1 MSNATS
7 SRPADGASAPDR
19 YAPAVAASSPADD
32 AARAL
37 ERVTAQLPGGGEA
50 REGQLQMVRAV
61 ADGIANGK
69 HVVVQAGTGT
79 GKSLGYLVPAL
90 LSGKHVVVATATK
103 ALQDQLAE
111 KDLPFLQQHLGR
123 PVRFAVLKGRSN
135 YVCRQRLGEMGR
147 GGADAQLG
155 LDGVADDAVQKQ
167 VKRIRAWAETT
178 ETGDRAELDFEPS
191 GAVWTSVSVGVR
203 ECPGANRCPV
213 GAECFAEKAR
223 RRAQDVDVV
232 IVNLHLFALDVVLGG
247 IILPPHDVAIIDEA
261 HQTEDTVAAAAGF
274 ELAQTRFVH
283 LARVAA
289 GILADASTQLADV
302 ESAGVRV
309 VDEIAARR
317 NQRLR
322 PPLDD
327 SLQDALDLARQR
339 VERLG
344 HAMRS
349 VPENAPGDVPA
360 RKLRAVQ
367 AITALLGDLDSV
379 LHLRD
384 TDVAW
389 VEGTDAAPVLRVAPI
404 DIAKLLRE
412 RLWNDRTAV
421 LTSATLPP
429 RLTERLGL
437 EAGTVTQL
445 DVGSPFDYEHAA
457 LLYCAADLPDPRSPD
472 YRPALHRELESLIVA
487 AGGRT
492 LALFTSWKAMHE
504 AVEQLRPRLPW
515 KVFAQGDLPKAAL
528 LQAFSEDHESSL
540 FATMSFWQGVD
551 VPGASLSL
559 VTVDRLPF
567 PRPDDPLLE
576 ARRELAG
583 AQAFRTID
591 VPRAA
596 TLLAQGAGRLI
607 RTANDRGVV
616 AVFDP
621 RLATSR
627 SYRWDIVNALPPMRR
642 TRVRAEAEAF
652 LRELR
657 DAEEGATPPASASRR

>member
-1 MSNATS
+1 MTSAAAAT
-7 SRPADGASAPDR
+7 
-19 YAPAVAASSPADD
+19 AALD
-32 AARAL
+32 L
-37 ERVTAQLPGGGEA
+37 VTAQLPGGGEA
-50 REGQLQMVRAV
+50 RDGQRRMVEAIAEGIDAGR
-61 ADGIANGK
+61 

-90 LSGKHVVVATATK
+90 LSGKRVVVATATK

-111 KDLPFLQQHLGR
+111 KDLPFLRAHLGR

-135 YVCRQRLGEMGR
+135 YVCRQRLTELGR

-155 LDGVADDAVQKQ
+155 IEGVADDAVQKQ
-167 VKRIRAWAETT
+167 VRRIREWADRT

-191 GAVWTSVSVGVR
+191 ATVWTSVSVGVR
-203 ECPGANRCPV
+203 ECPGANRCPS
-213 GAECFAEKAR
+213 GGECFAEKAR
-223 RRAQDVDVV
+223 RNAQDVDVV
-232 IVNLHLFALDVVLGG
+232 VVNLHLFALDVVLGG
-247 IILPPHDVAIIDEA
+247 IVLPPHDLAIIDEA
-261 HQTEDTVAAAAGF
+261 HQTEDVVAAAAGF
-274 ELAQTRFVH
+274 ELTQNRFVH
-283 LARVAA
+283 LARVSA
-289 GILADASTQLADV
+289 GVLADASTQLADV
-302 ESAGVRV
+302 ETAGVRMQEV
-309 VDEIAARR
+309 LGARR
-317 NQRLR
+317 GQRVRSPIDDELR
-322 PPLDD
+322 
-327 SLQDALDLARQR
+327 DALDLARTR

-344 HAMRS
+344 HSMRS
-349 VPENAPGDVPA
+349 VPDNAPGDVPA

-367 AITALLGDLDSV
+367 ATTALLGDLDSV

-384 TDVAW
+384 DDVAW
-389 VEGTDAAPVLRVAPI
+389 VEGNESSPMLRVAPI
-404 DIAKLLRE
+404 DVAKLLRE
-412 RLWNDRTAV
+412 RLWSDRTTV

-429 RLTERLGL
+429 RLTERLGID
-437 EAGTVTQL
+437 ASTVTQL

-472 YRPALHRELESLIVA
+472 YRPALHRELEALIVA

-504 AVEQLRPRLPW
+504 AVEHVRPRVPW
-515 KVFAQGDLPKAAL
+515 KLLAQGDLPKSAL
-528 LQAFSEDHESSL
+528 LDAFTNDETSCL

-551 VPGASLSL
+551 IPGAALSL
-559 VTVDRLPF
+559 VTVDRIPF

-621 RLATSR
+621 RLARSR

-642 TRVRAEAEAF
+642 TKVRAEAEAF

-657 DAEEGATPPASASRR
+657 DAAETTATPPASTTRP

>member
-1 MSNATS
+1 MTA
-7 SRPADGASAPDR
+7 
-19 YAPAVAASSPADD
+19 ADD
-32 AARAL
+32 AEQAL
-37 ERVTAQLPGGGEA
+37 ARVTARLPGGGES
-50 REGQLQMVRAV
+50 RDGQRRMVRAV
-61 ADGIANGK
+61 AEGIESGT

-90 LSGKHVVVATATK
+90 LSGKRVVVATATK

-111 KDLPFLQQHLGR
+111 KDLPFLDEHLGR
-123 PVRFAVLKGRSN
+123 PVHFAVLKGRSN
-135 YVCRQRLGEMGR
+135 YVCRQRLAEIGR

-155 LDGVADDAVQKQ
+155 LEGIADDAVQRQ
-167 VKRIRAWAETT
+167 VRRIREWAAHTDS
-178 ETGDRAELDFEPS
+178 GDRADLEFEPS
-191 GAVWTSVSVGVR
+191 AVVWTAVSVGVR
-203 ECPGANRCPV
+203 ECPGASRCPS
-213 GAECFAEKAR
+213 GGECFAEKAR
-223 RRAQDVDVV
+223 RRAQEADVV
-232 IVNLHLFALDVVLGG
+232 VVNLHLFALDVVLGG
-247 IILPPHDVAIIDEA
+247 IVLPEHEVAVIDEA

-289 GILADASTQLADV
+289 GLLADASTQLADV
-302 ESAGVRV
+302 ETAGVRV
-309 VDEIAARR
+309 VDELVPRR
-317 NQRLR
+317 GQRLR
-322 PPLDD
+322 PPLPDE
-327 SLQDALDLARQR
+327 LRDALDLARTR

-349 VPENAPGDVPA
+349 VPDDAPGDVGA

-367 AITALLGDLDSV
+367 AVTALLTDLDAV
-379 LHLRD
+379 LHLRES
-384 TDVAW
+384 DVAW
-389 VEGTDAAPVLRVAPI
+389 IEGTDVAPVLRVAPV
-404 DIAKLLRE
+404 DVAPLLRE

-429 RLTERLGL
+429 RLTERLGMDPT
-437 EAGTVTQL
+437 TVTQL
-445 DVGSPFDYEHAA
+445 DVGSPFDYEHAS
-457 LLYCAADLPDPRSPD
+457 LLYCAIDLPDPRAPEFRS
-472 YRPALHRELESLIVA
+472 AMAQELEALIVA

-492 LALFTSWKAMHE
+492 LALFTSWKGMHE
-504 AVEQLRPRLPW
+504 AVEHLRPRLPW
-515 KVFAQGDLPKAAL
+515 TVLAQGDLPKHAL
-528 LQAFSEDHESSL
+528 LEKFTDDETSCL

-583 AQAFRTID
+583 AQAFKSID

-607 RTANDRGVV
+607 RTADDRGVV
-616 AVFDP
+616 AVFDR

-642 TRVRAEAEAF
+642 TRHRADAEAF
-652 LRELR
+652 LRAIR
-657 DAEEGATPPASASRR
+657 DGTAEAPATPPASASRR

>member
-1 MSNATS
+1 MSL
-7 SRPADGASAPDR
+7 
-19 YAPAVAASSPADD
+19 ADD

-37 ERVTAQLPGGGEA
+37 DSVTVHLPGGGEA
-50 REGQLQMVRAV
+50 RAGQRRMVEAV
-61 ADGIANGK
+61 AEGIASGK

-90 LSGKHVVVATATK
+90 LSGKRVVVATATK

-111 KDLPFLQQHLGR
+111 KDLPFLREHLGR

-135 YVCRQRLGEMGR
+135 YVCRQRLAELGR
-147 GGADAQLG
+147 GGADSQLG
-155 LDGVADDAVQKQ
+155 LDGVADDAVQRQ
-167 VKRIRAWAETT
+167 VRRIQTWAEST

-191 GAVWTSVSVGVR
+191 GVVWTSVSVGVR
-203 ECPGANRCPV
+203 ECPGANRCPA

-232 IVNLHLFALDVVLGG
+232 VVNLHLFALDVVLGG
-247 IILPPHDVAIIDEA
+247 IVLPPHDVAVIDEA

-283 LARVAA
+283 LARVAS

-302 ESAGVRV
+302 EAAGGRV
-309 VDEIAARR
+309 VDEIGSLRG
-317 NQRLR
+317 QRVR
-322 PPLDD
+322 PPLSDE
-327 SLQDALDLARQR
+327 LRDALDLARTR

-349 VPENAPGDVPA
+349 VPDNAPGDVPA

-379 LHLRD
+379 LHLRES
-384 TDVAW
+384 DVAW
-389 VEGTDAAPVLRVAPI
+389 VEGNDASPVLRVAPV
-404 DIAKLLRE
+404 DVAPLLRE
-412 RLWNDRTAV
+412 RLWSDRTAV

-429 RLTERLGL
+429 RLTERLGI
-437 EAGTVTQL
+437 EPATVTQL
-445 DVGSPFDYEHAA
+445 DVGSPFDYENAA
-457 LLYCAADLPDPRSPD
+457 LLYCAADLPDPRSPE
-472 YRPALHRELESLIVA
+472 YRPALLQDLEALIVA

-492 LALFTSWKAMHE
+492 LSLFTSWKAMHE
-504 AVEQLRPRLPW
+504 AVEHLKPRLPW
-515 KVFAQGDLPKAAL
+515 KLFAQGDLPKAAL
-528 LQAFSEDHESSL
+528 LDAFSNDETSCL

-621 RLATSR
+621 RLAKSR

-642 TRVRAEAEAF
+642 TRHRSEAEEF
-652 LRELR
+652 LRTLR
-657 DAEEGATPPASASRR
+657 DGATATPPASASRR